1 MEGTWFSKNM
11 STALI
16 MLLNLSSALLVLGAV
31 FMVEIFSVLLGI
43 GSGAYFQANL
53 SKIPLQSNLQQLY
66 AAGIPLHYSVLE
78 AYVLAIIGMI
88 LLCIAFLLF
97 IRRHDKTVG
106 GAKRY
111 ATMHTA
117 FVFMYALVFYIIS
130 IDTGSYLAG
139 PYVLI
144 IYGAM
149 AVAILVD
156 LFFDY
161 ALRAQ
166 RDHVARIRRSLSVD
180 PSTPFSNMVELQDKI
195 FSRLSGELRVVD
207 KHFNSVALSNFHR
220 LMSGSFG
227 NLKSI
232 TIVGSSEMM
241 DSNFSRNV
249 ADLKKELSAQGVKFE
264 VRLMDEGDRVEQ
276 HERLMLDDK
285 VAYKIPPFNII
296 NRRSEHLIMIGRGEA
311 VRRFS
316 YLYSRAISL
325 DNYFIKKGRQDP
337 ENQQQS
343 AE

>member
-1 MEGTWFSKNM
+1 MEGAWFSKNI

-43 GSGAYFQANL
+43 GSGAYLQANY
-53 SKIPLQSNLQQLY
+53 SKVQLQTNLQQLY
-66 AAGIPLHYSVLE
+66 ATGISLHDGVLE

-88 LLCIAFLLF
+88 LLCVAFLLF
-97 IRRHDKTVG
+97 IRRHEKTVG

-130 IDTGSYLAG
+130 IDTGSYLSG
-139 PYVLI
+139 SYLLI

-149 AVAILVD
+149 AVAVLVD

-161 ALRAQ
+161 ALRVQ
-166 RDHVARIRRSLSVD
+166 RDHTARIHRSLSVD

-195 FSRLSGELRVVD
+195 FSKLHGDIKIVD
-207 KHFNSVALSNFHR
+207 KHFNSTALSNFHR
-220 LMSGSFG
+220 LMSGSFT
-227 NLKSI
+227 NSRSI
-232 TIVGSSEMM
+232 TVVGSAEMM
-241 DSNFSRNV
+241 DSNFGRNV
-249 ADLKKELSAQGVKFE
+249 ADFRKELASHGVRFE
-264 VRLMDEGDRVEQ
+264 VRLMDDGDSVEQ

-311 VRRFS
+311 ERRFN
-316 YLYSRAISL
+316 YLYGRATSL
-325 DNYFIKKGRQDP
+325 ENYSVRKGREDTDGQ
-337 ENQQQS
+337 
-343 AE
+343 ATG